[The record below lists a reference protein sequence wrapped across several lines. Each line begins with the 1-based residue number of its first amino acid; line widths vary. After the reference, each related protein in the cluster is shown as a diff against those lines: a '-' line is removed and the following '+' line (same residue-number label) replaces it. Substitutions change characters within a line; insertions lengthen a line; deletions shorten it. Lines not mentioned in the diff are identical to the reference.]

1 MARDDEI
8 IRQVRG
14 LLGQALTL
22 IDQIDQPASSTA
34 GLSAKELARVEKYGE
49 AAYRH
54 LRHIEDNGSM
64 TLGDSLA
71 IRRELFPANIRSTAN
86 MFGSSRSGALLHRT
100 VPYGTPRADD
110 QEVRMT
116 ESGRRIARLWA
127 DLHDQPR
134 SAT

>member
-1 MARDDEI
+1 VVRDDEI
-8 IRQVRG
+8 IGQVRG
-14 LLGQALTL
+14 LLYQALSL
-22 IDQIDQPASSTA
+22 IDQINEPNSVTA

-49 AAYRH
+49 VAYRH
-54 LRHIEDNGSM
+54 LRRIEDNGSM

-86 MFGSSRSGALLHRT
+86 MFGTSGSGALLYRT

-127 DLHDQPR
+127 ELHDRPL
-134 SAT
+134 

>member
-8 IRQVRG
+8 IRQIRG
-14 LLGQALTL
+14 LALQILTL
-22 IDQIDQPASSTA
+22 TDQIDQPNSPAA

-54 LRHIEDNGSM
+54 LRHIEDHGSM

-71 IRRELFPANIRSTAN
+71 IRRELFPTNIRSTAN
-86 MFGSSRSGALLHRT
+86 MFGTSDSGALLHRT
-100 VPYGTPRADD
+100 TPYGTPRDDD
-110 QEVRMT
+110 QEVRLT

-127 DLHDQPR
+127 ELHDKPL
-134 SAT
+134 